1 MKKTHIIVPAVLGTI
16 GAAFGVYVFKKSK
29 DIDAEAKNEKDEI
42 DKMFDDVQDK
52 LDQISE
58 LAKEL

>member
-1 MKKTHIIVPAVLGTI
+1 MKKTHIIVPTVLGTI

-29 DIDAEAKNEKDEI
+29 DAEAKNEKDEI

>member
-1 MKKTHIIVPAVLGTI
+1 MKKATKIIVPAVLGTI
-16 GAAFGVYVFKKSK
+16 GAAFSVFIFKKSK
-29 DIDAEAKNEKDEI
+29 DAETKNEMDEI